1 MSAKPITFEDFQP
14 GASLGEAEIT
24 VDAAML
30 ASVEAI
36 YGVTVPRGN
45 GRGRPAPLPLCTAL
59 MMRAY
64 LQVVSARPPGNVH
77 ARQWLQLHAPLHAGD
92 CVRTRVGC
100 LSKELKAG
108 RRWVT
113 LEAQGEVAG
122 RPVYTGRFTLIWAA

>member
-1 MSAKPITFEDFQP
+1 VSAARPITFDDFQP
-14 GASLGEAEIT
+14 GKALGEADVA

-30 ASVEAI
+30 ASLQAI
-36 YGVTVPRGN
+36 YGVTVLPGQ
-45 GRGRPAPLPLCTAL
+45 PVPLPLCTAL

-77 ARQWLQLHAPLHAGD
+77 ARQWLQLHGPLQAGD
-92 CVRTRVGC
+92 CVRTRVQC
-100 LSKELKAG
+100 LAKELKAG

-122 RPVYTGRFTLIWAA
+122 RPVYTGRLTLVWAA